1 MAEQN
6 LPQQRPTVGQFI
18 KELPA
23 MLGLGALVTTYVGG
37 AIFAAVVFGAILFVL
52 VVAAL
57 FYGGFWF
64 WSFVAVCVGVTVW
77 LFNDYFD
84 APEANAAPDLRQR
97 EIGRNSSPLGEGG
110 FAYLQEL
117 AHHKL
122 LLGAWDDRWRKVVW
136 LGRAHNVE
144 WKAGEYTT
152 VYPEGVGQP
161 FGVPGSAFALGYS
174 GENNMVTIGSAG
186 AGKNA
191 TAIMPT
197 LMLNG
202 ESVFVNDIKGENW
215 WVTHAW
221 RQQQGQRIVCLNPF
235 NLFGEELGF
244 TQPMTSY
251 YNPLAAL
258 SDGNHPKFG
267 QRISGLANALIVAE
281 GSDPHWSSRARD
293 TVSCLMAIVA
303 TSADEQRAGTN
314 HLPRVMDLLSLP
326 HASRY
331 QMDGEKPALDASGQ
345 PILLQQGLSDYV
357 AGALKWCKLPV
368 VLNNAH
374 FIIDGGKEFSS
385 VVSTAKGQLSF
396 LNDPALRAF
405 LSKSDFDFSD
415 LRKERMTIYCMVPP
429 AEMQTYFRFVRV
441 LVQACLDTLA
451 ASPLDERDS
460 VLVILDE
467 QAKLRGMEV
476 IETSAATLRG
486 YNVRIWSVYQ
496 DLNQIKR
503 DYEKSWETFIANA
516 GVVDI
521 LRVNDDTTAEYFSRK
536 GGEVGVTVQ
545 NTSVSHNTGGSQT
558 YNPSGMGHGSNT
570 GTTTSSSTS
579 QQKTRAFTPQFF
591 YSLRADGAVSFVQGL
606 AFPVAHERRGYF
618 NDDELFGRRWMA
630 SPDHPP
636 QGMSVA
642 DCWQWMKNA
651 TAAAREA
658 QASPQDAARSEF
670 YRGKAVGGAS

>member
-1 MAEQN
+1 MADQN
-6 LPQQRPTVGQFI
+6 FQGSPKQDSLLLRLLAGAGLGVVGG
-18 KELPA
+18 LSA
-23 MLGLGALVTTYVGG
+23 LGLV
-37 AIFAAVVFGAILFVL
+37 VL
-52 VVAAL
+52 VLVLVLGAAL
-57 FYGGFWF
+57 FFLLGGWF
-64 WSFVAVCVGVTVW
+64 AKLVGLFMLGGVAFA
-77 LFNDYFD
+77 LYDYMTSKPAE
-84 APEANAAPDLRQR
+84 APVVDPLQR
-97 EIGRNSSPLGEGG
+97 EIGRNQSPLGEAG
-110 FAYLQEL
+110 FAYLEEL
-117 AHHKL
+117 ARHKL
-122 LLGAWDDRWRKVVW
+122 TLGTFDDRWRKVVW

-144 WKAGEYTT
+144 WNAGRFTT
-152 VYPEGVGQP
+152 EYPEGVGQP
-161 FGVPGSAFALGYS
+161 YGVSGSAFALGYS

-221 RQQQGQRIVCLNPF
+221 RQQQGQRIICLNPF

-244 TQPMTSY
+244 TQPMTSH

-281 GSDPHWSSRARD
+281 GNEPHWSSRARD
-293 TVSCLMAIVA
+293 AVSCLMAIVA
-303 TSADEQRAGTN
+303 TSPDEQRAGTN

-331 QMDGEKPALDASGQ
+331 QMDGDKPALDASGK
-345 PILLQQGLSDYV
+345 PILLQQGLADYL
-357 AGALKWCKLPV
+357 AAALKWCKLPV
-368 VLNNAH
+368 VINNAE
-374 FIIDGGKEFSS
+374 FMRDGGKEFSS
-385 VVSTAKGQLSF
+385 VISTAKGQLSF
-396 LNDPALRAF
+396 LNDPALRSF

-415 LRKERMTIYCMVPP
+415 LRKERMTIYCMIPP

-451 ASPLDERDS
+451 ASPMTERDS

-545 NTSVSHNTGGSQT
+545 NTSVSHNTGGSQSQS
-558 YNPSGMGHGSNT
+558 PSGMGHGSSS

-579 QQKTRAFTPQFF
+579 QQKTREFPPQFF
-591 YSLRADGAVSFVQGL
+591 YGLRDDAAISFVQGL
-606 AFPVAHERRGYF
+606 AYPVAHERRGYF
-618 NDDELFGRRWMA
+618 NDDEIFGRRYMFT
-630 SPDHPP
+630 PDHPP
-636 QGMSVA
+636 QGVGVA

-658 QASPQDAARSEF
+658 QASPYDAARAEF
-670 YRGKAVGGAS
+670 YQGKVAGGAS